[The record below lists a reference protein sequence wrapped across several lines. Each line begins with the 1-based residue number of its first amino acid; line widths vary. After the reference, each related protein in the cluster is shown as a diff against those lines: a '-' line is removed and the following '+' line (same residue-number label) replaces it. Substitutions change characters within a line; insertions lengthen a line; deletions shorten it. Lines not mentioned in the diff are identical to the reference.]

1 MRQKQSETVNNIYK
15 FCKKLCF
22 MMQKASYY
30 TPKHYVFTF
39 KNKSFSYQKTAYYN
53 CFTSVSI
60 AHSPTF
66 SHSSL

>member
-1 MRQKQSETVNNIYK
+1 
-15 FCKKLCF
+15 

-53 CFTSVSI
+53 CFYISFHCTQPDI
-60 AHSPTF
+60 LA
-66 SHSSL
+66 